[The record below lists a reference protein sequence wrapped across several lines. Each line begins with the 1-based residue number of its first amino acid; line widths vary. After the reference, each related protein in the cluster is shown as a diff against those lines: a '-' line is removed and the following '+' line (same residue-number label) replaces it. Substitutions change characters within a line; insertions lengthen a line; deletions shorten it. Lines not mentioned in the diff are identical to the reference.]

1 MKIWDILELNSSGDK
16 DMTFMMPVFLDTNE
30 INNWERWLFES
41 RKFHLEDLP
50 KNFTLSICQKK
61 AMILD

>member
-1 MKIWDILELNSSGDK
+1 MNSRGDK

-30 INNWERWLFES
+30 INNLPRWLFES

-50 KNFTLSICQKK
+50 GKSHEVRL
-61 AMILD
+61 ILML

>member
-1 MKIWDILELNSSGDK
+1 MQLWDILELNSRGDK

-30 INNWERWLFES
+30 INNLPRWLFES

-50 KNFTLSICQKK
+50 GKSHEVRL
-61 AMILD
+61 ILML